1 MQSKQ
6 LRIFDVV
13 ELKDDTKGIVKDI
26 KNRKIKVEIIA
37 QNRYKNENTRN
48 RHRWY

>member
-26 KNRKIKVEIIA
+26 KNRKIKIEIVA
-37 QNRYKNENTRN
+37 QNR
-48 RHRWY
+48 

>member
-13 ELKDDTKGIVKDI
+13 ELKDDTKGIVKDV
-26 KNRKIKVEIIA
+26 KNRKIKIEIVA
-37 QNRYKNENTRN
+37 QNR
-48 RHRWY
+48 

>member
-6 LRIFDVV
+6 LKIFDVV

-26 KNRKIKVEIIA
+26 KNRKIKIEIVA
-37 QNRYKNENTRN
+37 HNR
-48 RHRWY
+48 